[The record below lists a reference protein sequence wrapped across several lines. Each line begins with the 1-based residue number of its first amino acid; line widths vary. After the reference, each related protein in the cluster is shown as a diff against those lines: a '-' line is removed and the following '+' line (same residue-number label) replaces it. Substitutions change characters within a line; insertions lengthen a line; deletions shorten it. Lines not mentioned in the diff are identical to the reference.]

1 MQLAL
6 IPTIFFC
13 SILAGHTSSQH
24 SLVMVGSLCIIIGFL
39 GLLLVHSF
47 KSTILWIILLG
58 IGGGFTFS
66 LSMMFFNLRT
76 NNANEAARL
85 SGMAQSIGYL
95 LAAFGTMFFGD
106 LQDATHTWTMP
117 LITLIGVSSVC
128 LLSGLGA
135 SRNLSV

>member
-1 MQLAL
+1 MDNPARY
-6 IPTIFFC
+6 
-13 SILAGHTSSQH
+13 
-24 SLVMVGSLCIIIGFL
+24 
-39 GLLLVHSF
+39 
-47 KSTILWIILLG
+47 WRW
-58 IGGGFTFS
+58 FTFS

-95 LAAFGTMFFGD
+95 LAAFGPMFFGY
-106 LQDATHTWTMP
+106 LHDATNNWTMP

>member
-95 LAAFGTMFFGD
+95 LAAFGPMF
-106 LQDATHTWTMP
+106 LVTYMML
-117 LITLIGVSSVC
+117 LITGQC
-128 LLSGLGA
+128 LLSLLLEFQVYA
-135 SRNLSV
+135 CSPD